1 MCPNHVEHFLDSNL
15 VSSTSVTERLKIW
28 QKFARTP
35 LNPDS
40 VRLEFFRKVRTGKL
54 FRSGRNAKLPKP
66 NENRIKVPG
75 YVKTHYRNRIEP
87 FPIEHSEALLGPT
100 RQLGSEAIAS
110 ASASDLGSRQMSADE
125 KEWLMNII
133 SLQTCVLKIGNAAA
147 TDADAKPAPK
157 TKAKRRR
164 ARARVR
170 PNVIKNEAAMTNGD
184 ADAAT
189 HSDADASSDAESV
202 STASECSLGLE
213 EDDNEFLSTSTQDEL
228 REYLA
233 RHQKSG
239 DLDAVDQ
246 NVLKFLAA
254 KQLSELFPKPIQ
266 VNADAEVRARAALVP
281 LYQNSRA
288 QPCLMRYRT
297 LEVGIGGKTGLDLS
311 SFSHQ
316 CNYVSK
322 RLVLNC
328 FWLSGLKSS
337 EVIRGLCSG
346 IRIQNLRATLVHSKT
361 FSISSIILTWLL
373 M

>member
-15 VSSTSVTERLKIW
+15 VSSTSVTQRLKIW
-28 QKFARTP
+28 QKYARTP

-54 FRSGRNAKLPKP
+54 FRSGRNAKLEKP
-66 NENRIKVPG
+66 IENRIKVPG
-75 YVKTHYRNRIEP
+75 CIKNHYRNRIEP
-87 FPIEHSEALLGPT
+87 FPLEHSGTLLGPA
-100 RQLGSEAIAS
+100 RQTESEMS
-110 ASASDLGSRQMSADE
+110 PSENPGSRQMSSDE

-133 SLQTCVLKIGNAAA
+133 SLQTSVLKIDNNTDAAA
-147 TDADAKPAPK
+147 GSDQPAPK
-157 TKAKRRR
+157 RKTKKRRTKAKPRL
-164 ARARVR
+164 A
-170 PNVIKNEAAMTNGD
+170 KNEAAMTNGD

-213 EDDNEFLSTSTQDEL
+213 EDDDEFLSSSTQDEL

-233 RHQKSG
+233 RRQKSG
-239 DLDAVDQ
+239 DLDAVDR

-297 LEVGIGGKTGLDLS
+297 LEVGIGGKSGLDLS

-322 RLVLNC
+322 RLVFFCLN
-328 FWLSGLKSS
+328 
-337 EVIRGLCSG
+337 
-346 IRIQNLRATLVHSKT
+346 
-361 FSISSIILTWLL
+361 
-373 M
+373 